1 MQVFNENRMIA
12 KNKQE
17 ALIALRK
24 SRSLL
29 AKIISMTESES
40 YCIDVI
46 QQILAAQ
53 GLLHSAKS
61 SLLENHFKSC
71 FAAVFESKNRN
82 KQKKMTDEL
91 LKIFSIKK

>member
-1 MQVFNENRMIA
+1 MIA

-17 ALIALRK
+17 SLIAFRK

-29 AKIISMTESES
+29 AKIISMTENEL
-40 YCIDVI
+40 YCIDII
-46 QQILAAQ
+46 QQVSAAQ
-53 GLLHSAKS
+53 GLLNSAKS

-71 FAAVFESKNRN
+71 FAAAFESKNKS
-82 KQKKMTDEL
+82 KQKKMTGEL